1 MATTNNRSWKALL
14 PRNGGIGVCPQ
25 IGRVKIPPV
34 CPRSTL
40 NLTGGRR
47 IKTVRACWFEGDEA
61 RFVSLMPSTGRIRK
75 ELDSLKGGE
84 TVEFIGRP
92 CEWHDMS
99 GRTTTS
105 SSSPTWTSSDRKALE
120 TCPKLKYGWT
130 CLRTRRGTNPIS
142 ECWNWFNGANK

>member
-47 IKTVRACWFEGDEA
+47 IKTVRAC
-61 RFVSLMPSTGRIRK
+61 
-75 ELDSLKGGE
+75 
-84 TVEFIGRP
+84 
-92 CEWHDMS
+92 
-99 GRTTTS
+99 
-105 SSSPTWTSSDRKALE
+105 
-120 TCPKLKYGWT
+120 
-130 CLRTRRGTNPIS
+130 
-142 ECWNWFNGANK
+142 

>member
-1 MATTNNRSWKALL
+1 MSTTNNRSWKALL

-25 IGRVKIPPV
+25 IGRVRIPPV

-75 ELDSLKGGE
+75 ELESLKGGE

-99 GRTTTS
+99 GQNYYIVIVTDMDIIMAKRLST
-105 SSSPTWTSSDRKALE
+105 
-120 TCPKLKYGWT
+120 
-130 CLRTRRGTNPIS
+130 
-142 ECWNWFNGANK
+142 

>member
-1 MATTNNRSWKALL
+1 MVTTNNRSWKALL

-47 IKTVRACWFEGDEA
+47 IKTVR
-61 RFVSLMPSTGRIRK
+61 K
-75 ELDSLKGGE
+75 ELESLRGGE

-99 GRTTTS
+99 GQNYYIVIVTDMDVIGPES
-105 SSSPTWTSSDRKALE
+105 FGNMSKD
-120 TCPKLKYGWT
+120 
-130 CLRTRRGTNPIS
+130 
-142 ECWNWFNGANK
+142 

>member
-1 MATTNNRSWKALL
+1 MVTTNNRSWKALL

-61 RFVSLMPSTGRIRK
+61 RFVYLMTSTGRIRK

-99 GRTTTS
+99 GQNYYIVIVTDMDVIGPES
-105 SSSPTWTSSDRKALE
+105 FGNMSKA
-120 TCPKLKYGWT
+120 
-130 CLRTRRGTNPIS
+130 
-142 ECWNWFNGANK
+142 